1 MLTLFSAYKK
11 RQESLSISILRLFWK
26 KTNYGQSTARPL
38 ALLELNTARPAAVF
52 ILALK
57 PCVLLRLI
65 LLG

>member
-1 MLTLFSAYKK
+1 MTLSFADKK
-11 RQESLSISILRLFWK
+11 KQESLSISILGLFWK

>member
-1 MLTLFSAYKK
+1 MTLSFVDKK
-11 RQESLSISILRLFWK
+11 KQESLLISILSLFWK